1 MNGWVNGSHNFRSKF
16 TAQKTELI
24 SKWLIDANSCSPSE
38 FTRQSR
44 GLNDM
49 GHWKAIEFRNFLLYF
64 GPVVLKNVLQQE
76 MYDHF
81 LYLSSAIR
89 IFSCDVQAKNS
100 KMREIARNLLTDYVE
115 RYIDL
120 YGIDAINYNVHN
132 LCHLSDDL
140 ELFGSLAK
148 FSAYPF
154 ESTLYRIKRSIK
166 TGKSTLVQAAKRII
180 ESYKLNENENSANI
194 IYPELLV
201 VKNDNDNHYAK
212 IKFKRFMLVAN
223 LKDQWFLT
231 RDDEVVAMEYAHRVD
246 NVINIVG
253 KKLKK
258 PSDFFKKPFSSHF
271 LNIYESELNF
281 NDPKSYLVDDIKC
294 KMVGL
299 KSHTSSFVFFPLLHT
314 F

>member
-16 TAQKTELI
+16 TSQKTELI
-24 SKWLIDANSCSPSE
+24 SKWLIDANSYSPSE

-44 GLNDM
+44 GLNDL

-64 GPVVLKNVLQQE
+64 GPIVLKNVLQQE
-76 MYDHF
+76 MYEHF

-89 IFSCDVQAKNS
+89 IFSCDIYAKNP
-100 KMREIARNLLTDYVE
+100 KMRAIARNLLMDYIE
-115 RYIDL
+115 KYIDL

-132 LCHLSDDL
+132 LCHLSDDV

-154 ESTLYRIKRSIK
+154 ESTLYRIKRSLK

-180 ESYKLNENENSANI
+180 ESYKFNENENPTKI
-194 IYPELLV
+194 VYPELHV
-201 VKNDNDNHYAK
+201 GNNDNHYAK
-212 IKFKRFMLVAN
+212 IKFKTFTLAN
-223 LKDQWFLT
+223 NIKDRWFLT
-231 RDDEVVAMEYAHRVD
+231 RNDEVVSMEYAYRVD
-246 NVINIVG
+246 NVIYIVG

-258 PSDFFKKPFSSHF
+258 PSDFFKKPFSSHL
-271 LNIYESELNF
+271 LNIYEAELDF
-281 NDPKSYLVDDIKC
+281 SDSKPYFVDEIKC

-299 KSHTSSFVFFPLLHT
+299 KSHNDSLVFFPLLHT
-314 F
+314 L